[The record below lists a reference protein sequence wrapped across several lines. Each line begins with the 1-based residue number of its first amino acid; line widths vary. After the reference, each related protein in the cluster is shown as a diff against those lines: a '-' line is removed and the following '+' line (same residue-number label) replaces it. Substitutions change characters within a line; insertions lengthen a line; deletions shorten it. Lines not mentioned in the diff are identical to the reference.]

1 MSPEMITEVTK
12 AVITVVLVILSA
24 YVIPWV
30 KSRIGEDKYET
41 VLDFAE
47 IVVRSAEKMFTPEE
61 WAQKKAYAVNMLQ
74 NKAKELGLV
83 INEKEIN
90 AIIEGAVQAV
100 KG

>member
-24 YVIPWV
+24 YVVPWV

-41 VLDFAE
+41 ILDFAE

-61 WAQKKAYAVNMLQ
+61 YAQKKAYAVNMLE
-74 NKAKELGLV
+74 NKARELNIA
-83 INEKEIN
+83 INAKEIN

>member
-24 YVIPWV
+24 YVVPWV

-41 VLDFAE
+41 ILDFAE

-61 WAQKKAYAVNMLQ
+61 WAQKKAYAVNMVE
-74 NKAKELGLV
+74 NKSKELGLD
-83 INEKEIN
+83 INEKKIN

>member
-24 YVIPWV
+24 YVVPWV
-30 KSRIGEDKYET
+30 KSRIGEEKYET
-41 VLDFAE
+41 ILDFAE
-47 IVVRSAEKMFTPEE
+47 IVVRSAEKMFTVDE
-61 WAQKKAYAVNMLQ
+61 WAQKKAYAVNMVE
-74 NKAKELGLV
+74 NKAKELGID